1 AVAVASPGQ
10 LCQSADLLMLCLAD
24 TAAVQEVV
32 FGADGIAEH
41 ARPGQLLIDFSS
53 LDPASTRTMAEELER
68 CSGMRWVDAPVSG
81 GTPGAQAG
89 TLAIMA
95 GGRAEDIERVRPVL
109 MHIGQ
114 RLTRMG

>member
-1 AVAVASPGQ
+1 MARRLLAAGYPLRVWNRSPEKCVPLTREGAVAVASPGQ

-32 FGADGIAEH
+32 FGAGGIAEH

-81 GTPGAQAG
+81 GTPGA
-89 TLAIMA
+89 
-95 GGRAEDIERVRPVL
+95 
-109 MHIGQ
+109 
-114 RLTRMG
+114 